1 MAAESGCPHMQHSYT
16 IILVSDV
23 CFFSLSHP
31 LFHTHT
37 PSTQPNRKWHNE
49 KAMRRVVLQVADQEA
64 QAEAQA
70 AGGADSSSTT
80 SSSVIGPW
88 EEPDMPPPL
97 MKQVWV

>member
-1 MAAESGCPHMQHSYT
+1 
-16 IILVSDV
+16 
-23 CFFSLSHP
+23 
-31 LFHTHT
+31 
-37 PSTQPNRKWHNE
+37 
-49 KAMRRVVLQVADQEA
+49 MRRVVLQVADQEA